1 MQKSVS
7 PEATMAHDA
16 EDCEFA
22 ARLCSPMREND
33 GDSARLA
40 ALTDNVAVE
49 FWNACRSME
58 DGPSGGRCNPE
69 PCLPGI
75 SPLLQHGPRQL
86 PSSSRLELWLSI
98 QTKGWR
104 RSQQPP
110 TSSVYLSNV

>member
-22 ARLCSPMREND
+22 TRLCSPMREND

-40 ALTDNVAVE
+40 ALTDNVAME
-49 FWNACRSME
+49 FWNACRLME

-69 PCLPGI
+69 PCLPARDI
-75 SPLLQHGPRQL
+75 PLAATWAQALRCC
-86 PSSSRLELWLSI
+86 
-98 QTKGWR
+98 
-104 RSQQPP
+104 SQAVPG
-110 TSSVYLSNV
+110 